1 MRYIKKYIGVLY
13 NLLVCV
19 TGGSLL
25 MMIIWLLLQIFVFAS
40 FAIPSDSMEPVLIP
54 GDYVLVNKM
63 LKGPRIFSLGDA
75 RQHKPLHIDRLKG
88 FSEFQR
94 NEVLVFNFPYPERWD
109 SIGFNLMLYYVKRCI
124 ALPGDTVEIRD
135 TRYRVRGYDK
145 ELGNIVSQN
154 SLAHFLEKPRNV
166 EKMIQENCFF
176 AYPGDTI
183 LKWSIKD
190 FGPFYLPSRG
200 DTIVM
205 DDKHY
210 LLYRN
215 LIEWE
220 QQDKLIASN
229 GHFYLNGR
237 EVEHYVFMHNY
248 YFMGGDN
255 CYNSQDSRYW
265 GPLPEEY
272 IVGSS
277 MRVCGVYFVFV
288 ILLSACTN
296 GVSHLDIALQQAKH
310 NKAELEKVL
319 KHFKHDSLK
328 YRAACFLIE
337 NMPGKYSILP
347 YDSLDRYKNFLK
359 IIPQNDPISWDVR
372 YSKIWHG
379 FDSISKR
386 QLAGFSKIE
395 DIKVI
400 TGDYLIKNIEYAF
413 KIWEN
418 GKIKDYC
425 SFDEFCHYILP
436 YRIDHE
442 PLSNWREEGFQKFG
456 HLLDSLMSPRELAL
470 RIIKLGGMRYNIG
483 MTKYPYKQSYAEM
496 LQTRWGTCDD
506 MAAFLALS
514 LRAIGIPASIDYVP
528 AWANRSSSHCW
539 NVVKDATGD
548 FIEVGYG
555 PEGKNEVVYKISKI
569 YRKKYDIPLCDVT
582 SEYAMPL
589 SDLTFRVPS
598 QKDKQLISLCTFN
611 NHDWVPVALSKV
623 MNGSVL
629 FESVGRGILWG
640 DNQIRTY
647 LNEGKGIVFL
657 AFISQNG
664 RLNNKP
670 IGFPIIL
677 LEDGTIKELCAS
689 TEKESIIL
697 YRKYPYYGSNNA
709 IIHDSNEICV
719 DNEYELFYWNMKW
732 ISLGRK
738 LAVDNKLHY
747 DDVPK
752 GALLWLKNHTQGK
765 EERIFTY
772 EDGKQV
778 WW

>member
-1 MRYIKKYIGVLY
+1 
-13 NLLVCV
+13 
-19 TGGSLL
+19 
-25 MMIIWLLLQIFVFAS
+25 
-40 FAIPSDSMEPVLIP
+40 
-54 GDYVLVNKM
+54 
-63 LKGPRIFSLGDA
+63 
-75 RQHKPLHIDRLKG
+75 
-88 FSEFQR
+88 
-94 NEVLVFNFPYPERWD
+94 
-109 SIGFNLMLYYVKRCI
+109 
-124 ALPGDTVEIRD
+124 
-135 TRYRVRGYDK
+135 
-145 ELGNIVSQN
+145 
-154 SLAHFLEKPRNV
+154 
-166 EKMIQENCFF
+166 
-176 AYPGDTI
+176 
-183 LKWSIKD
+183 
-190 FGPFYLPSRG
+190 
-200 DTIVM
+200 
-205 DDKHY
+205 
-210 LLYRN
+210 
-215 LIEWE
+215 
-220 QQDKLIASN
+220 
-229 GHFYLNGR
+229 
-237 EVEHYVFMHNY
+237 
-248 YFMGGDN
+248 
-255 CYNSQDSRYW
+255 
-265 GPLPEEY
+265 
-272 IVGSS
+272 

-359 IIPQNDPISWDVR
+359 IIPQNDSISWDVR
-372 YSKIWHG
+372 YSKIWYG

>member
-1 MRYIKKYIGVLY
+1 
-13 NLLVCV
+13 
-19 TGGSLL
+19 
-25 MMIIWLLLQIFVFAS
+25 
-40 FAIPSDSMEPVLIP
+40 
-54 GDYVLVNKM
+54 
-63 LKGPRIFSLGDA
+63 
-75 RQHKPLHIDRLKG
+75 
-88 FSEFQR
+88 
-94 NEVLVFNFPYPERWD
+94 
-109 SIGFNLMLYYVKRCI
+109 
-124 ALPGDTVEIRD
+124 
-135 TRYRVRGYDK
+135 
-145 ELGNIVSQN
+145 
-154 SLAHFLEKPRNV
+154 
-166 EKMIQENCFF
+166 
-176 AYPGDTI
+176 
-183 LKWSIKD
+183 
-190 FGPFYLPSRG
+190 
-200 DTIVM
+200 
-205 DDKHY
+205 
-210 LLYRN
+210 
-215 LIEWE
+215 
-220 QQDKLIASN
+220 
-229 GHFYLNGR
+229 
-237 EVEHYVFMHNY
+237 
-248 YFMGGDN
+248 
-255 CYNSQDSRYW
+255 
-265 GPLPEEY
+265 
-272 IVGSS
+272 

-400 TGDYLIKNIEYAF
+400 TGDYLIKNIEYSF

-442 PLSNWREEGFQKFG
+442 PLSDWREEGFQKFG

-555 PEGKNEVVYKISKI
+555 SAAQKAAAV
-569 YRKKYDIPLCDVT
+569 D
-582 SEYAMPL
+582 
-589 SDLTFRVPS
+589 DLTGLMNFKSFQKEVGEQLDTMDEKDSGILIMIDGDHFKRVN
-598 QKDKQLISLCTFN
+598 DN
-611 NHDWVPVALSKV
+611 YGH
-623 MNGSVL
+623 
-629 FESVGRGILWG
+629 SVGDEVIRLSAQMIIGR
-640 DNQIRTY
+640 IRTVDLASRLHGDEFAIFVSNTDNY
-647 LNEGKGIVFL
+647 DVARTIMEDINASIAKEAGKRNMPAITLSAGAVT
-657 AFISQNG
+657 ARRGG
-664 RLNNKP
+664 RY
-670 IGFPIIL
+670 
-677 LEDGTIKELCAS
+677 T
-689 TEKESIIL
+689 
-697 YRKYPYYGSNNA
+697 
-709 IIHDSNEICV
+709 
-719 DNEYELFYWNMKW
+719 ELFK
-732 ISLGRK
+732 
-738 LAVDNKLHY
+738 AADE
-747 DDVPK
+747 
-752 GALLWLKNHTQGK
+752 ALYQAKKTHNGGFASF
-765 EERIFTY
+765 EEL
-772 EDGKQV
+772 
-778 WW
+778 

>member
-1 MRYIKKYIGVLY
+1 
-13 NLLVCV
+13 
-19 TGGSLL
+19 
-25 MMIIWLLLQIFVFAS
+25 MIFQ
-40 FAIPSDSMEPVLIP
+40 
-54 GDYVLVNKM
+54 
-63 LKGPRIFSLGDA
+63 PR
-75 RQHKPLHIDRLKG
+75 
-88 FSEFQR
+88 
-94 NEVLVFNFPYPERWD
+94 
-109 SIGFNLMLYYVKRCI
+109 
-124 ALPGDTVEIRD
+124 
-135 TRYRVRGYDK
+135 
-145 ELGNIVSQN
+145 
-154 SLAHFLEKPRNV
+154 
-166 EKMIQENCFF
+166 
-176 AYPGDTI
+176 
-183 LKWSIKD
+183 
-190 FGPFYLPSRG
+190 
-200 DTIVM
+200 
-205 DDKHY
+205 
-210 LLYRN
+210 
-215 LIEWE
+215 
-220 QQDKLIASN
+220 
-229 GHFYLNGR
+229 
-237 EVEHYVFMHNY
+237 
-248 YFMGGDN
+248 
-255 CYNSQDSRYW
+255 
-265 GPLPEEY
+265 
-272 IVGSS
+272 
-277 MRVCGVYFVFV
+277 
-288 ILLSACTN
+288 
-296 GVSHLDIALQQAKH
+296 
-310 NKAELEKVL
+310 
-319 KHFKHDSLK
+319 
-328 YRAACFLIE
+328 
-337 NMPGKYSILP
+337 
-347 YDSLDRYKNFLK
+347 
-359 IIPQNDPISWDVR
+359 
-372 YSKIWHG
+372 
-379 FDSISKR
+379 
-386 QLAGFSKIE
+386 
-395 DIKVI
+395 
-400 TGDYLIKNIEYAF
+400 
-413 KIWEN
+413 
-418 GKIKDYC
+418 
-425 SFDEFCHYILP
+425 
-436 YRIDHE
+436 
-442 PLSNWREEGFQKFG
+442 
-456 HLLDSLMSPRELAL
+456 
-470 RIIKLGGMRYNIG
+470 
-483 MTKYPYKQSYAEM
+483 
-496 LQTRWGTCDD
+496 
-506 MAAFLALS
+506 
-514 LRAIGIPASIDYVP
+514 
-528 AWANRSSSHCW
+528 
-539 NVVKDATGD
+539 
-548 FIEVGYG
+548 YG

>member
-1 MRYIKKYIGVLY
+1 M
-13 NLLVCV
+13 
-19 TGGSLL
+19 
-25 MMIIWLLLQIFVFAS
+25 
-40 FAIPSDSMEPVLIP
+40 
-54 GDYVLVNKM
+54 
-63 LKGPRIFSLGDA
+63 
-75 RQHKPLHIDRLKG
+75 
-88 FSEFQR
+88 
-94 NEVLVFNFPYPERWD
+94 
-109 SIGFNLMLYYVKRCI
+109 
-124 ALPGDTVEIRD
+124 
-135 TRYRVRGYDK
+135 
-145 ELGNIVSQN
+145 N
-154 SLAHFLEKPRNV
+154 SR
-166 EKMIQENCFF
+166 
-176 AYPGDTI
+176 
-183 LKWSIKD
+183 
-190 FGPFYLPSRG
+190 
-200 DTIVM
+200 
-205 DDKHY
+205 
-210 LLYRN
+210 
-215 LIEWE
+215 
-220 QQDKLIASN
+220 
-229 GHFYLNGR
+229 
-237 EVEHYVFMHNY
+237 
-248 YFMGGDN
+248 
-255 CYNSQDSRYW
+255 
-265 GPLPEEY
+265 
-272 IVGSS
+272 
-277 MRVCGVYFVFV
+277 
-288 ILLSACTN
+288 
-296 GVSHLDIALQQAKH
+296 
-310 NKAELEKVL
+310 
-319 KHFKHDSLK
+319 
-328 YRAACFLIE
+328 
-337 NMPGKYSILP
+337 
-347 YDSLDRYKNFLK
+347 
-359 IIPQNDPISWDVR
+359 
-372 YSKIWHG
+372 
-379 FDSISKR
+379 
-386 QLAGFSKIE
+386 
-395 DIKVI
+395 VI